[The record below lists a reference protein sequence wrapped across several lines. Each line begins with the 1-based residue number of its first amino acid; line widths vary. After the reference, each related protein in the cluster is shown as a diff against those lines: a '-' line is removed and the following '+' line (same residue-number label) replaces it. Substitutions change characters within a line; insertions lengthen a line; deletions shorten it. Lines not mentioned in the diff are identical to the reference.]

1 MAKFRTVQREGYKKA
16 LANARY
22 LKREAEALY
31 KSKGVQIYDLKIPTL
46 KQLEKM
52 PRSDA
57 VNTMR
62 DIRNLKKPS
71 DLVQKRLGGGALVSA
86 YEEKKIKRQYK
97 QSEERRA
104 ERRELIPAESLPGLM
119 GSEYETQTKSVKVD
133 IGAVSQK
140 EFEAIAKRLERETS
154 EAEQERLK
162 DVYYGNYLNAVNNV
176 FGDIAN
182 LDEVWRKLTQIP
194 YDVFDA
200 ATAIF
205 EYLTLDFIYDTM
217 QALENRYVNFLED
230 LDRADAW
237 ARGFE
242 RI

>member
-1 MAKFRTVQREGYKKA
+1 MAKFRTDRREGYKKA
-16 LANARY
+16 LARARY
-22 LKREAEALY
+22 LKREAEVLY
-31 KSKGVQIYDLKIPTL
+31 KSKGVQIYDIKIPTL

-52 PRSDA
+52 
-57 VNTMR
+57 
-62 DIRNLKKPS
+62 LYS
-71 DLVQKRLGGGALVSA
+71 DLVQKRLSGGALVSA

-119 GSEYETQTKSVKVD
+119 GSEYETQTRPVKVD
-133 IGAVSQK
+133 IGAVSHK

-162 DVYYGNYLNAVNNV
+162 GVYYDNYLNAVNNV
-176 FGDIAN
+176 FGDVAN

-205 EYLTLDFIYDTM
+205 EYLTLDFIYDTT
-217 QALENRYVNFLED
+217 QALENRYVNFLEE